1 MSNKKFILSLL
12 GIFFLQFY
20 LAEFLSINM
29 IRPDFLTIFIIY
41 TAIRY
46 GRFYGVIAGFS
57 LGILT
62 DLVGVGSYF
71 GLSSLIYSISGYLAG
86 YLKDKYN
93 RFIPL
98 YFHLSW
104 VGIILF
110 QFLVYSYV
118 RYQYLYE
125 TDLITF
131 FEKWILTLSYTM
143 GFILILQFVIPF
155 KIFYRAESS

>member
-1 MSNKKFILSLL
+1 MF
-12 GIFFLQFY
+12 GIFFIQFY

-46 GRFYGVIAGFS
+46 GRFYGVIAGFT

-62 DLVGVGSYF
+62 DLVAVGSYF
-71 GLSSLIYSISGYLAG
+71 GLSSMIYSISGYLTG
-86 YLKDKYN
+86 FLKNKYN
-93 RFIPL
+93 RLVPL
-98 YFHLSW
+98 YFHISW
-104 VGIILF
+104 LGIVLF
-110 QFLVYSYV
+110 QFFIYSYV

-125 TDLITF
+125 TDLMTF
-131 FEKWILTLSYTM
+131 LEKWLLTMSYTM

-155 KIFYRAESS
+155 RTFYRAESS